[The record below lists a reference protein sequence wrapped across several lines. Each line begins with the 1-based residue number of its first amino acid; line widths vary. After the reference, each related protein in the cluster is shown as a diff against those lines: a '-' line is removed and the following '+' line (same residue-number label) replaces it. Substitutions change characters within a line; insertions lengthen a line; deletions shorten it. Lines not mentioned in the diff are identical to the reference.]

1 MAGCS
6 RYAEWDNVTW
16 DAFTPFNTSVVLF
29 VRGSN
34 NTDFT
39 VSQEYGP
46 FSGPPACSTSGT
58 STSCNIQLSPGPVP
72 QFKYIQLKFV
82 LSSKD
87 GTSQPTLNGFNVT
100 SKCLT
105 PLQ

>member
-1 MAGCS
+1 
-6 RYAEWDNVTW
+6 VL
-16 DAFTPFNTSVVLF
+16 LF

-34 NTDFT
+34 NLDFT

-46 FSGPPACSTSGT
+46 FTSSPA
-58 STSCNIQLSPGPVP
+58 NLQAAPGPVP
-72 QFKYIQLKFV
+72 QFKYLLLRFLLTSQ
-82 LSSKD
+82 D
-87 GTSQPTLNGFNVT
+87 GTSQPYLLSFHVT